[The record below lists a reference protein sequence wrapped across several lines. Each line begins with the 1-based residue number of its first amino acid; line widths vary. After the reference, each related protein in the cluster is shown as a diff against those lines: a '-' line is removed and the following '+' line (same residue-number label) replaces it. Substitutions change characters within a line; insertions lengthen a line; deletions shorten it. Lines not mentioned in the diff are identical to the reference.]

1 MDHNNFK
8 FKVASLNVRG
18 IRTFEKRK
26 AIFNW
31 FLKQNADLC
40 FLQET
45 YSTEE
50 IENQWRAQ
58 WRGEIFFAHGST
70 HSRGVAILI
79 RKGFDFKSKS
89 SRSDEEGRYLILE
102 ASIQDANFLLV
113 NIYAP
118 NVISKQSSF
127 FLTLSDLISEQG
139 QSAPDCKILL
149 GGDFNVTLDPALD
162 CSGGNPSLKESVKFL
177 EDIMMENDLVDIW
190 RIRNPDNK
198 RFTWRQKN
206 PIIQRRLDYWFIS
219 DMLQEDVV
227 RCEIITPIK
236 TDHLAIILEI
246 DSLND
251 QQRGPSFWKFN
262 NSLLEDPLFVQSLR
276 EKFPNWL
283 QEINFCDDIG
293 EAKRGLCQRFGNGHK
308 VIP

>member
-1 MDHNNFK
+1 MIISTIDHNKIK
-8 FKVASLNVRG
+8 FKVVSLNVRG

-31 FLKQNADLC
+31 FIKQNADMC

-45 YSTEE
+45 YSTE
-50 IENQWRAQ
+50 IENQWKAQ
-58 WRGEIFFAHGST
+58 WPGDIFFAHGST
-70 HSRGVAILI
+70 HSRGVATLI
-79 RKGFDFKSKS
+79 RKGFDFRFKS

-102 ASIQDANFLLV
+102 ANIQDAAFLLV
-113 NIYAP
+113 NVYAP
-118 NVISKQSSF
+118 NVITKQSSF
-127 FLTLSDLISEQG
+127 FLTLSDLISEQE
-139 QSAPDCKILL
+139 QSASNCKILH

-198 RFTWRQKN
+198 NFTWRQKN

-227 RCEIITPIK
+227 KSEIVTSIK
-236 TDHLAIILEI
+236 TDHLAITLEI
-246 DSLND
+246 DSLDD

-262 NSLLEDPLFVQSLR
+262 NSLLEDLIFVQSLR
-276 EKFPNWL
+276 ENFSNWL
-283 QEINFCDDIG
+283 QEINFCDDTRV
-293 EAKRGLCQRFGNGHK
+293 K
-308 VIP
+308 